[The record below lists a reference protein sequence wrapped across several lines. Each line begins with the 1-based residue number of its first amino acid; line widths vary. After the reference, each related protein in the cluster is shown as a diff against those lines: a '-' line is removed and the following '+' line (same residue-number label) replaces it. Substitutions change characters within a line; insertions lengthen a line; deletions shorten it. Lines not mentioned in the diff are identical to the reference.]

1 MQVNKEKNIYRND
14 IKIFLLFIKSIIS
27 KEKLENVVNEPKTPI
42 IRKYLIIFEEIFL
55 FSI

>member
-14 IKIFLLFIKSIIS
+14 IKIFLLFIKSIIK